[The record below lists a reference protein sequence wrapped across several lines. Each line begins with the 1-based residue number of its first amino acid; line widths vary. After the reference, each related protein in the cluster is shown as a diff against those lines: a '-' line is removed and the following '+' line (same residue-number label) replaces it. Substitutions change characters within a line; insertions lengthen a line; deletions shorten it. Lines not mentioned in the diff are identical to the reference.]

1 MIFID
6 SNIPMYIIGGE
17 HPNKWKA
24 RESLE
29 ELIGRKQRLITDAEV
44 YQEIL
49 HRYSAIHRND
59 AIPPAFALLDQIID
73 EVYPILMTDVRTAK
87 DIMLTNP
94 GLSARD
100 TQLRQRFRRT
110 RRDLPAEVKE
120 ISGAKKSLL
129 GIRSSE

>member
-6 SNIPMYIIGGE
+6 SNIPMYVIGAE
-17 HPNKWKA
+17 HPNKRKV

-29 ELIGRKQRLITDAEV
+29 ELIGRKQRLVTDAEV

-59 AIPPAFALLDQIID
+59 AIPLAFALLDQIID
-73 EVYPILMTDVRTAK
+73 EVYSIRMIDVRTAK
-87 DIMLTNP
+87 DIMLRNA

-100 TQLRQRFRRT
+100 AVHVAVMQRCGIRRILSFDSGFDQL
-110 RRDLPAEVKE
+110 EE
-120 ISGAKKSLL
+120 ISRL
-129 GIRSSE
+129 R